1 MAPLALSRTAN
12 PIMHRLAN
20 TATLDHRNSGSR
32 RPSALTQLSQNF
44 PTIGSQNFEAPYM
57 STHAAS
63 MCASVRGYMRL
74 ICMGRMT
81 CSTAR

>member
-1 MAPLALSRTAN
+1 MAPLELSRTAN

-20 TATLDHRNSGSR
+20 TAKLDQRNSGSR

-44 PTIGSQNFEAPYM
+44 PTTGSQNFEAPYM

-81 CSTAR
+81 CSSAR